1 MAEKDRNKR
10 FLRSVFSRAAK
21 PEVVEE
27 EEKQSEWVSRRTEEE
42 RPAEK
47 TPGFDK
53 LALTSAAE
61 LPTIKG
67 NMLQVWQKWAG
78 EKMSPLLSLVS
89 GLSVEEIVFDQH
101 QLEREAVRISLQLEQ
116 AARKRLTSLE
126 KISQQEFGSLNAV
139 TQAFVSQDKMMAW
152 VFVFPP
158 YGEGTLQLESIGA
171 ALREAKVTTGINQEV
186 ISRIFDEKLYF
197 RIIPVAIGTPPVQ
210 GENGTVTELYERN
223 PEREVMID
231 EEGMADYKY
240 TNYVRQVRQGDVIC
254 ELTLP
259 VPGVPG
265 VRVDGTVAEPKPVRP
280 ASPPRGANTRITDDG
295 LQMVATIDGHLE
307 FENQAFQVRPVLNIR
322 GDVDYGTGNINFLG
336 DVHVT
341 GDVRE
346 NFSVT
351 ASGSITVDGLVE
363 AARIEAGGDLL
374 ISRGVVG
381 DNRAMIRSKGV
392 VRVKYLENCIVY
404 ASRGVYADCVMNSQ
418 IFSDSFI
425 EVCSGRG
432 SVIGGALTAAQSI
445 RAKMIGAKSGR
456 KTELTLGV
464 LPYVQIELQDIQED
478 LEANRKE
485 TDELDRQLG
494 FLERQRGLEGSDAR
508 LAKARMRR
516 SVLEMKEQQL
526 LKRLEK
532 LEPMMQD
539 VSQCKLECNEIYPI
553 TTLTVREA
561 VWTAREVKIRCK
573 VYYSKEEKDLKETF
587 W

>member
-1 MAEKDRNKR
+1 MAEKDRNR
-10 FLRSVFSRAAK
+10 NFLRSVFSRSAK
-21 PEVVEE
+21 PEVKEE
-27 EEKQSEWVSRRTEEE
+27 DREEE
-42 RPAEK
+42 RWERRRDDARPAE
-47 TPGFDK
+47 TVP
-53 LALTSAAE
+53 ALDQFSLTTAGE
-61 LPTIKG
+61 LPSVKG

-78 EKMSPLLSLVS
+78 EKIPPVLSLVS
-89 GLSVEEIVFDQH
+89 GLTMSEIIFDQH

-116 AARKRLTSLE
+116 AARKRLTTLE
-126 KISQQEFGSLNAV
+126 KVSQQELGSLDAV
-139 TQAFVSQDKMMAW
+139 VQAFVSQDKLMAW

-158 YGEGTLQLESIGA
+158 YGEGTLHMESIGS
-171 ALREAKVTTGINQEV
+171 ALKEAKVNTGIDQQTV
-186 ISRIFDEKLYF
+186 TRIFDEKLYF
-197 RIIPVAIGTPPVQ
+197 CIVPVATGTPPVQ
-210 GENGTVTELYERN
+210 GQNGTVNELYERN
-223 PEREVMID
+223 PELEVMID
-231 EEGMADYKY
+231 EEGVADYKY

-259 VPGVPG
+259 VPGEPG
-265 VRVDGTVAEPKPVRP
+265 VRVDGSVVEPKPVKP
-280 ASPPRGANTRITDDG
+280 AVPPRGANTRITDDG
-295 LQMVATIDGHLE
+295 LAMVATIDGHLE
-307 FENQAFQVRPVLNIR
+307 FENHAFQVRPVLNIR

-346 NFSVT
+346 NFSVI

-381 DNRAMIRSKGV
+381 DNRAMIRSKGI
-392 VRVKYLENCIVY
+392 VRVKYLENCVVY
-404 ASRGVYADCVMNSQ
+404 ASKGVYADCVMNSQ

-425 EVCSGRG
+425 EVCGGRG
-432 SVIGGALTAAQSI
+432 SVIGGALTAAQYI

-478 LEANRKE
+478 LVTNRKE
-485 TDELDRQLG
+485 TEELDRQLG
-494 FLERQRGLEGSDAR
+494 FLERQRGMEGSDGR

-539 VSQCKLECNEIYPI
+539 VTQCRLECNEIYPI

-561 VWTAREVKIRCK
+561 VWTAREVKVRCK